1 MSAPEIIIS
10 ADVGKVANI
19 LNSDRARNRVMK
31 IIAARY
37 RSAMQRRFTTFSRG
51 GGDWKALKPSTV
63 KRRRQSAKIRN
74 TEEQKK
80 IKNKFGPAA
89 ILIDTGILRSGLN
102 TQLSNAG
109 KETISSRPDEMA
121 VTIAFSGRMH
131 PESAGPKVMTISR
144 LAAIHHFGAPSRGL
158 PARPILVD
166 PDEDTIRAIDAIID
180 KEASR

>member
-10 ADVGKVANI
+10 ADVGKVAKI

-37 RSAMQRRFTTFSRG
+37 RSAMQRRFTTYSRG

-63 KRRRQSAKIRN
+63 KRRRKAAKISD

-102 TQLSNAG
+102 TQLSSAG
-109 KETISSRPDEMA
+109 KETISSLPDEMT

-144 LAAIHHFGAPSRGL
+144 LAAIHHFGAPSRGI

-166 PDEDTIRAIDAIID
+166 PDEGTRRAIDAIIE